1 MHQILQ
7 ECQAIR
13 LITLSTVP
21 TMHTQDI
28 MKSQLGDTDHHD
40 YNHSTL
46 GRQNLTVL
54 MLSILLRNHT
64 EISFP
69 EVEVFTLLE
78 VALIRHLTL
87 HAAIVYTLPDTNLVL
102 LDPSPDISPDTSRR
116 KFQLLDGTV
125 GCQKLIVENLCIR
138 LKDIHVTKET

>member
-87 HAAIVYTLPDTNLVL
+87 HAAIVYTLPDTNPVL
-102 LDPSPDISPDTSRR
+102 LDTSRR